1 IVGQIIVIAS
11 YAIIPILRLS
21 LETVLTGL
29 FIVFFTFEFTIVTSI
44 SLATELLPGQRATMM
59 ACLQAASGL
68 GRTLGALIGIPLW
81 LGGGIGATSGM
92 SVALCIF
99 GLISISWGLQH
110 WKKY

>member
-1 IVGQIIVIAS
+1 
-11 YAIIPILRLS
+11 
-21 LETVLTGL
+21 
-29 FIVFFTFEFTIVTSI
+29 
-44 SLATELLPGQRATMM
+44 LATELLPGQRATMM